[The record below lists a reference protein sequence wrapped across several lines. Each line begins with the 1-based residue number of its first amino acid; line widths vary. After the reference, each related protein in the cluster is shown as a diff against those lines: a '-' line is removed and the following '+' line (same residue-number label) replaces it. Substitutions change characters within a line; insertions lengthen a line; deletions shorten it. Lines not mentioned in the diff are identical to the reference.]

1 MQLGLVTSGVA
12 GVEQRGDIN
21 RPMEPSGM
29 VVDISGIRVGFAICY
44 DLRFPGLFQTMAD
57 NGAQLHVISASWGA
71 GPGKVDHS
79 ELLARARALDT
90 TTFDSACDQASPVD
104 YRGSAPRGVGHSL
117 IAPPDGGVPGSL
129 GAEPELLTV
138 DLELDTVGAVR
149 RSLPVLANRRI

>member
-1 MQLGLVTSGVA
+1 
-12 GVEQRGDIN
+12 
-21 RPMEPSGM
+21 MEPSGM
-29 VVDISGIRVGFAICY
+29 VVDIAGIRVGFAICY

-71 GPGKVDHS
+71 GPGKVDHR
-79 ELLARARALDT
+79 EVLARARALDT
-90 TTFDSACDQASPVD
+90 TTFAAACDQASPVD

-117 IAPPDGGVPGSL
+117 VAAPDGGVLGSL
-129 GAEPELLTV
+129 GAEPDLLTV

>member
-1 MQLGLVTSGVA
+1 
-12 GVEQRGDIN
+12 
-21 RPMEPSGM
+21 MEPSGM
-29 VVDISGIRVGFAICY
+29 VVDIAGIRVGFAICY

-57 NGAQLHVISASWGA
+57 NGAQ
-71 GPGKVDHS
+71 
-79 ELLARARALDT
+79 LLARARALDT